1 MNRLLL
7 LLAPLP
13 LLSGCF
19 LVAAGAAGT
28 AGYVVSQ
35 QVSNHVHTAQV
46 SFDVDDVWP
55 SVKETMGFLQE
66 PGSEATVQ
74 DFPRVVNGRVD
85 GAKVRVEVEALDLD
99 MTTIRVTADKYMTKD
114 NATAKE
120 VLDQLLRRLDRST
133 LAPETTATPAS
144 AAK

>member
-1 MNRLLL
+1 MKRLLL
-7 LLAPLP
+7 ALMPLP
-13 LLSGCF
+13 FLSGCF

-46 SFDVDDVWP
+46 AFDVDHVWP

-85 GAKVRVEVEALDLD
+85 GAKVRVEVEALDID
-99 MTTIRVTADKYMTKD
+99 RTTIRVSAEKFLGKD
-114 NATAKE
+114 NATAEDVMNQLILRLGK
-120 VLDQLLRRLDRST
+120 DQ
-133 LAPETTATPAS
+133 
-144 AAK
+144 